1 MSVRATERL
10 IGDVVVVTG
19 LPNSPQ
25 MVVQSVDIETKQV
38 SALWFA
44 DDHRGQQGV
53 FPATAL
59 DRVEATEL
67 KAGKTAAGAAEN
79 GTRGR
84 KPGKAKKQ

>member
-10 IGDVVVVTG
+10 VGDVVVVTG
-19 LPNSPQ
+19 LSNSPQ
-25 MVVQSVDIETKQV
+25 MVVQSVDSDAKQV
-38 SALWFA
+38 SVAWFA
-44 DDHRGQQGV
+44 DDHRGQQAV

-59 DRVEATEL
+59 DRVEAPPA
-67 KAGKTAAGAAEN
+67 KAEKQNGAGT